1 MTRCSLFSWSYMSI
15 KKINMMDTFIWVVYT
30 ERYKFSKSNRSLIN
44 LRSVHQREKYRGRCV
59 ATNILQL
66 LLIISTVIRRFINI
80 RGFKKKKNQY
90 LEIWVT
96 ITARDLMSKMFFK
109 IGPSV
114 VDTSDDFPSN
124 TEVASKG
131 ELVIL
136 DLELPLVFSSCH
148 LPWDDFTDCRVGLIW

>member
-1 MTRCSLFSWSYMSI
+1 
-15 KKINMMDTFIWVVYT
+15 
-30 ERYKFSKSNRSLIN
+30 
-44 LRSVHQREKYRGRCV
+44 
-59 ATNILQL
+59 
-66 LLIISTVIRRFINI
+66 
-80 RGFKKKKNQY
+80 
-90 LEIWVT
+90 
-96 ITARDLMSKMFFK
+96 MSKMFFK